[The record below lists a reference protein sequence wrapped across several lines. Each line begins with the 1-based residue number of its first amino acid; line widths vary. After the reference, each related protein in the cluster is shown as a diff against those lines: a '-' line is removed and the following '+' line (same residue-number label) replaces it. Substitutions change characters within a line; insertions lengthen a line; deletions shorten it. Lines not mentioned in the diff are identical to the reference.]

1 MIYKR
6 FMRLFSGKCNATLI
20 QKKKTQVQNVIFSK
34 KAESN
39 NFLPLTFNKTEVRTC
54 QSQKHLGFILDER
67 LNSTEHINS
76 KTRKCYELIGIIKKL
91 SISISRNALLRIYK
105 SSIRPHLDYVDII
118 YDKPNN
124 VSFTSKIENVQYL
137 ACIAIADAIQGTS
150 WERFYRE
157 LELENL

>member
-1 MIYKR
+1 
-6 FMRLFSGKCNATLI
+6 MRLFSGKCNATLI
-20 QKKKTQVQNVIFSK
+20 QKKTQAQKAIFSK
-34 KAESN
+34 KAEGN
-39 NFLPLTFNKTEVRTC
+39 NFLPLTFKKTEVRTC
-54 QSQKHLGFILDER
+54 QTQKHLGFILDER

-76 KTRKCYELIGIIKKL
+76 KIRNCYELIGIIKKL
-91 SISISRNALLRIYK
+91 SISFSRNALLRIYK
-105 SSIRPHLDYVDII
+105 SFIRPHVDYADII

-124 VSFTSKIENVQYL
+124 VSFKSKIENVQYL